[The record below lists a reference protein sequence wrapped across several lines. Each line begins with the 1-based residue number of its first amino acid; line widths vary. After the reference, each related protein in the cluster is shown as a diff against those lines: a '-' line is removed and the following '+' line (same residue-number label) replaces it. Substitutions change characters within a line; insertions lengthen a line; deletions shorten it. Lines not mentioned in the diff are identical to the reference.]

1 MRFTEI
7 ATRLSG
13 VSSPVFGVSWN
24 PPEAEVTA
32 AKRIIA
38 YLEDRRVLYAP
49 TSMEYPSHCVES
61 VLDVRRFLTEELGKL
76 DPHNPLAQNLQGMC
90 AACRKFL
97 NQIQTLSRGDDERYD
112 RFMSAIIQHMGSYEA
127 WVFIS
132 ALGELRT
139 TVGLHIALIAVR
151 NGLDIEDD
159 LATILPGELD
169 NDGSVVLD
177 W

>member
-7 ATRLSG
+7 ATRLTG

-49 TSMEYPSHCVES
+49 TSMEHPSHCVES

-76 DPHNPLAQNLQGMC
+76 DPHNPLAQNLQGMR

-97 NQIQTLSRGDDERYD
+97 NQIQALS
-112 RFMSAIIQHMGSYEA
+112 
-127 WVFIS
+127 
-132 ALGELRT
+132 
-139 TVGLHIALIAVR
+139 
-151 NGLDIEDD
+151 
-159 LATILPGELD
+159 
-169 NDGSVVLD
+169 
-177 W
+177 

>member
-7 ATRLSG
+7 AARLTG
-13 VSSPVFGVSWN
+13 ISSPVFGVSWN

-38 YLEDRRVLYAP
+38 YLEDRRVLYQP
-49 TSMEYPSHCVES
+49 TEMEHPSHCVAS
-61 VLDVRRFLTEELGKL
+61 VLDIRGFLTDELGKL
-76 DPHNPLAQNLQGMC
+76 DPHEPLAQNLQAMR

-97 NQIQTLSRGDDERYD
+97 TTVDDEPGPHGFLVDPVQYSWSLGCWT
-112 RFMSAIIQHMGSYEA
+112 FLA
-127 WVFIS
+127 
-132 ALGELRT
+132 ALGDLRT
-139 TVGLHIALIAVR
+139 TVGLHVAMIAVR
-151 NGLDIEDD
+151 NGLDIEGD

-169 NDGSVVLD
+169 DDGTVMLD